1 MTVFHRFTSF
11 PHFHIRMNI
20 FVQRLEGVLILWSTV
35 NHSLC
40 FEIPVRTLYS
50 LVMARW
56 SSVSYHYF
64 YVWEVFPFTTIVK
77 TPFSETAF
85 YYGLS
90 QLAQLTQP
98 NGNCSHTLTAETSSW
113 SVLPRHAAAP
123 CGLQLFL
130 HSKAVICSQPACL
143 QSVSRN
149 PDVSLSITVLEYSTV
164 SKQPLTHRT
173 RETSSRAMVIRTG
186 SLEQFK
192 LWEFI
197 KQHLKSTS
205 FPTKLCYLSCMYL
218 QTTADIT
225 VTSHFHNSCVE
236 QEM

>member
-1 MTVFHRFTSF
+1 MVNCQSFTMFSD
-11 PHFHIRMNI
+11 ISQN
-20 FVQRLEGVLILWSTV
+20 
-35 NHSLC
+35 SLFSGDGKVKFSKLSLLLC
-40 FEIPVRTLYS
+40 VRGFSIYYNS
-50 LVMARW
+50 Q
-56 SSVSYHYF
+56 
-64 YVWEVFPFTTIVK
+64 

-192 LWEFI
+192 LCAFI

-205 FPTKLCYLSCMYL
+205 LPTKLCYLSCMYL
-218 QTTADIT
+218 QTTSDIT